1 MEVAFSGPGGQ
12 VSQLSWERAV
22 ASVRFEEL
30 SPVSAFPVVPGR
42 RWGPGWWW
50 SATTGRHVVHGSV
63 SMRTQLMILDRD
75 PAVTGL
81 AGRPVRF
88 VWRDEADGRVRSWVP
103 QVFARYADGSGLFGD
118 CPSGPAAGG
127 TRAQRAGVVLEAACA
142 RVGWAYRRLEPLSA
156 VVEANL
162 RWLAGYRH
170 SRCRGSSGLRAAVVE
185 AFAVPRPLFE
195 GVASVGDALQV
206 LPVAYHALWSGQLV
220 VGLDEPLHGGS
231 LVCVPAGGALGRG
244 WGAGIGMLGGE

>member
-1 MEVAFSGPGGQ
+1 MEVAFGGPDGQ

-63 SMRTQLMILDRD
+63 SMRTQLMVLDRD
-75 PAVTGL
+75 PAVAGL

-88 VWRDEADGRVRSWVP
+88 VWRGEADGRVRSWVP
-103 QVFARYADGSGLFGD
+103 QLFARYADGTGLFAD
-118 CPSGPAAGG
+118 CPSGPASGG
-127 TRAQRAGVVLEAACA
+127 IRAQRAGAVLEVACA
-142 RVGWAYRRLEPLSA
+142 RVGWAYRRLEPLPA

-170 SRCRGSSGLRAAVVE
+170 PRYRGSSGLQASVVE
-185 AFAVPRPLFE
+185 AFAVSRPLFE
-195 GVASVGDALQV
+195 GAVSVGDPLQV
-206 LPVAYHALWSGQLV
+206 LPVVYHGLWSGRLV
-220 VGLDEPLHGGS
+220 AGLDEPLHGGS
-231 LVCVPAGGALGRG
+231 LVWVPAVGGSGRG
-244 WGAGIGMLGGE
+244 SGAGIDMLGGE